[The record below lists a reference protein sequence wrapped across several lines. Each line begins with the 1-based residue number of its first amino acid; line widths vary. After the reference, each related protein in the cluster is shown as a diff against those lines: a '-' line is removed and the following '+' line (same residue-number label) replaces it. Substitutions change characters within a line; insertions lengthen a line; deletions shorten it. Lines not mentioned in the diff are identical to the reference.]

1 MGVANAVKLLLTEES
16 PHAAQPALPNLT
28 SKAASSRTI
37 LVAED
42 DASVSE
48 FVVLLL
54 KERGYH
60 VLAAENGRKA
70 LEQCTQYSGPIHAL
84 ITDAVMP
91 EMNGRE
97 LAERA
102 RQIRPDLKVLLISG
116 YVDRG
121 FKVDDRANPCN
132 AFLEKP
138 LSEERLI
145 QVIESFCFPAC
156 AVVA

>member
-1 MGVANAVKLLLTEES
+1 MGVANAVKLLSTEE
-16 PHAAQPALPNLT
+16 PLHTAEPAFPSLT
-28 SKAASSRTI
+28 SKAASSGTI

-42 DASVSE
+42 DASVRE

-54 KERGYH
+54 KERGFH
-60 VLAAENGRKA
+60 VLVAENGRKA
-70 LEQCTQYSGPIHAL
+70 VEQCTQYTGPIHVL

-121 FKVDDRANPCN
+121 FKEDDRANPSN

-138 LSEERLI
+138 LSEERLME
-145 QVIESFCFPAC
+145 VVESFGVPAC
-156 AVVA
+156 AVAG